1 MKKFLV
7 ILGILMLAR
16 MGRVLFNV
24 TGDIAVATDGVLAI
38 DEGTYAN
45 K

>member
-7 ILGILMLAR
+7 ILGILMPAS
-16 MGRVLFNV
+16 MGMVLFNV
-24 TGDIAVATDGVLAI
+24 TGDIAFATDGVLAI

>member
-7 ILGILMLAR
+7 ILGILMPAS
-16 MGRVLFNV
+16 MGMVLFNV
-24 TGDIAVATDGVLAI
+24 TGDVAFATDGVFAI
-38 DEGTYAN
+38 DEGMYAN

>member
-7 ILGILMLAR
+7 ILGILMPAS
-16 MGRVLFNV
+16 MGTDLFNV
-24 TGDIAVATDGVLAI
+24 TGDVAFATDGVLAI
-38 DEGTYAN
+38 GQGMYAN